1 MIKTK
6 EGTTEISGTTAEVL
20 ADLTS
25 IIKALMES
33 TGGKISRDDIDE
45 CVKIAFM
52 SDEEKAELLRERFE
66 KMDSVLSGLKSIMEI
81 IGEAKNQMN
90 PDENLDETDFVAMM
104 DKNLMRD
111 IFGEENSKKKGVV

>member
-6 EGTTEISGTTAEVL
+6 EGTTEISGTTVEVL

-25 IIKALMES
+25 IIKALMEG
-33 TGGKISRDDIDE
+33 TGGRISRDDIDE

-52 SDEEKAELLRERFE
+52 SDEERAELFHEKFE
-66 KMDSVLSGLKSIMEI
+66 KVDHILSGLKSIMEI

-104 DKNLMRD
+104 DKN
-111 IFGEENSKKKGVV
+111 S

>member
-6 EGTTEISGTTAEVL
+6 EGTTEISGTTVEVL
-20 ADLTS
+20 ADFVS
-25 IIKALMES
+25 IIKALIEG

-52 SDEEKAELLRERFE
+52 SDEEKAELFRERFE
-66 KMDSVLSGLKSIMEI
+66 KMESCIDGLKTILDI

-104 DKNLMRD
+104 DKNLMKD
-111 IFGEENSKKKGVV
+111 VFGKEK